1 MNMELNNLLQTFMKE
16 HTTLYGKW
24 HDFHKETC
32 EYMINIYK
40 SLQNGKS
47 LEDSILLNKDD
58 NLGINDL
65 ESFYDHFWKKTS
77 NGISNIG
84 QGFFSSK
91 DYILIKKYKYN
102 NCSFL
107 QLNEAIILDPENE
120 YEKTIE
126 WFSKCKEEC
135 GTKLYKAS
143 INRFFSALLPEKL
156 TTIANDSCLNMIIE
170 RLGLEITEKNW
181 IERNKELIA
190 LLPEPDDNFDIY
202 SRGEFFWYYY
212 ENIMDTE
219 KKSNGVELESY
230 YKEIAEKIISTACN
244 WNNVE
249 VKETP
254 QYLALKTQAGNF
266 CEVHTGLKK
275 VDLNLSDIFNEIPSD
290 TTAKTGLLYK
300 RVPDSHQ
307 WTLNTIVTITKKEQV
322 DEAIK
327 LLELSMKFV
336 DSKVKQKNGNV
347 SNNNNSKSIIE
358 QGLEQFSKF
367 VRSRGFNF
375 DDELLANYMFSL
387 KSKPFVILSGISGT
401 GKTKIAQLFAEFMC
415 PDEII
420 EDIEAPE
427 EDEFIYKVYKYFI
440 KYSRIVL
447 PNKIADLIITPIS
460 ENNKEINVKV
470 DNIKGKCWF
479 GYANNQNK
487 AKQILFSGEIAK
499 YIKNNIKVDDYLKIY
514 IENANDTETI
524 VFEKINPEKKVIT
537 KKSNRYCF
545 LSVRPDWNDNRSL
558 LGFYNLITETY
569 QPTELLKLILRAI
582 GDKNNPYFVI
592 LDEMNLAKVEHYF
605 SDFLSCLESR
615 RINEK
620 DCIISEKII
629 LHDSEDEL
637 KFTDEDGKEYV
648 VPKRI
653 EIPLNIYFTGTINV
667 DETTYMFSPKVLDR
681 ANVIEFNEVDMEDY
695 RNKIFHD
702 EIRLNEISI
711 NKADKVFINYFTD
724 NGHYCKRLIQKAFN
738 QGIEEY
744 YNTLMKLNGILL
756 DYHMH
761 FGYRVIDEIMMYLSY
776 GYEFYK
782 DAPVIDIDLQILQKV
797 LPKIHGNRKQLEIL
811 LARLLR
817 FCFNADY
824 KNIDKVLTSEEKKI
838 AFTFDYKQQIN
849 EQYGVD
855 ENSLP
860 NDVEFDFISEEAE
873 SIFPRTAKKICR
885 MIDILDKQG
894 YTSFIE

>member
-1 MNMELNNLLQTFMKE
+1 MDMEFNNLLQTYMKE
-16 HTTLYGKW
+16 HATLYSKW

-32 EYMINIYK
+32 EYMVKIFR

-47 LEDSILLNKDD
+47 LEDSILLNEDA
-58 NLGINDL
+58 NLKINDL

-84 QGFFSSK
+84 QGFFSTK
-91 DYILIKKYKYN
+91 DYLQIKKYKYK

-107 QLNEAIILDPENE
+107 QLNEDIILDPENE

-126 WFSKCKEEC
+126 WFSKCKKEC

-156 TTIANDSCLNMIIE
+156 TTIANDSCLYVIIE
-170 RLGLEITEKNW
+170 RLGLEISEKNW
-181 IERNKELIA
+181 IEKNKDLIA
-190 LLPEPDDNFDIY
+190 LLPEPDDKFDIY

-212 ENIMDTE
+212 ENIKEIE
-219 KKSNGVELESY
+219 KNFNEVELESY

-249 VKETP
+249 VIETS
-254 QYLALKTQAGNF
+254 QHLALKTQSGYF

-275 VDLNLSDIFNEIPSD
+275 VDLYLSDIFNEIPSV

-300 RVPDSHQ
+300 KVLDSQ
-307 WTLNTIVTITKKEQV
+307 STLNTLVTITKKEQI

-327 LLELSMKFV
+327 LLELSLNYIS
-336 DSKVKQKNGNV
+336 SKVKYEIGIA
-347 SNNNNSKSIIE
+347 SNYTSKLIIE
-358 QGLEQFSKF
+358 QGLEQFSMY

-420 EDIEAPE
+420 EDFEAPE

-470 DNIKGKCWF
+470 DKIKGKCWF

-487 AKQILFSGEIAK
+487 AKQILFSGEISK

-514 IENANDTETI
+514 IDNANDIETI
-524 VFEKINPEKKVIT
+524 VFEKIKPEKKVIT
-537 KKSNRYCF
+537 KKGNRYCF

-569 QPTELLKLILRAI
+569 HPTELLKLMLRAI
-582 GDKNNPYFVI
+582 GDKNSPHFVI

-615 RINEK
+615 RVNEK
-620 DCIISEKII
+620 DCIISEKKI
-629 LHDSEDEL
+629 LHDSEIEL

-648 VPKRI
+648 IPKRI
-653 EIPLNIYFTGTINV
+653 EIPLNMYFTGTINV

-681 ANVIEFNEVDMEDY
+681 ANVIEFNEVDMEVY
-695 RNKIFHD
+695 RDRIFHD
-702 EIRLNEISI
+702 EIRLNEILLS
-711 NKADKVFINYFTD
+711 KADKVFIDYFTD
-724 NGHYCKRLIQKAFN
+724 SGNYCKRLIQKSFN
-738 QGIEEY
+738 QGIEDY
-744 YNTLMKLNGILL
+744 YNILMKLNGILIN
-756 DYHMH
+756 YHMH

-776 GYEFYK
+776 GYEFCK
-782 DAPVIDIDLQILQKV
+782 DAPLIDIDLQILQV
-797 LPKIHGNRKQLEIL
+797 LLPLKLAVRVAMHL
-811 LARLLR
+811 LTDRTKPSKMTLISKLLTLMT
-817 FCFNADY
+817 
-824 KNIDKVLTSEEKKI
+824 I
-838 AFTFDYKQQIN
+838 
-849 EQYGVD
+849 
-855 ENSLP
+855 
-860 NDVEFDFISEEAE
+860 
-873 SIFPRTAKKICR
+873 
-885 MIDILDKQG
+885 
-894 YTSFIE
+894 